1 MWMEELTPC
10 LPFSHDA
17 RVIAVGWLEGDRPHA
32 VGCVERRVDDAL
44 AALCTD
50 PWHPF
55 AHAARVRFSRCG
67 CISGAAVSSHPLR
80 VLLWPPPEEANPYV
94 RKLADA
100 LTQRGV
106 RVRPGKRLADLC
118 ARPGEA
124 QWLHVH
130 WPEWMLHDP
139 VRPRYLARIAY
150 LRGLLALARAQGVRI
165 AWTAHNLLGHDDPH
179 PDLGALGRRVL
190 LACCDLVLGHF
201 AEVEPELRAWGFAG
215 RFVVAPHPPFGDEHP
230 APFANGPARR
240 ALRLAAGVG
249 DGDLLLV
256 TPGALAPYKNLPALA
271 DALRALPDP
280 SLRWWVMG
288 RGEGATLRAMREA
301 ASRDPRI
308 TLREGF
314 QSRDDLARALSASDA
329 MLLGHKDFTTSG
341 AAVLGA
347 TLGTPVIAPA
357 RAQLASWTTE
367 GFFAPLDLARPNG
380 LADALAQV
388 RGMDPSVRVHARAF
402 ARRATWAQMAATLH
416 AAMTEVP

>member
-1 MWMEELTPC
+1 M
-10 LPFSHDA
+10 
-17 RVIAVGWLEGDRPHA
+17 
-32 VGCVERRVDDAL
+32 
-44 AALCTD
+44 
-50 PWHPF
+50 
-55 AHAARVRFSRCG
+55 RFSWGG
-67 CISGAAVSSHPLR
+67 CISGPAVSSHPLR

-118 ARPGEA
+118 ARPGGA
-124 QWLHVH
+124 HWLHLH
-130 WPEWMLHDP
+130 WPEWMLQDP

-150 LRGLLALARAQGVRI
+150 LRGLLELARAQGLRL

-179 PDLGALGRRVL
+179 PDLGALGRRAL
-190 LACCDLVLGHF
+190 LARCDLVLGHF
-201 AEVEPELRAWGFAG
+201 ADIEPDVRRWGFTG
-215 RFVVAPHPPFGDEHP
+215 HFVVAPHPPFGDEHP
-230 APFANGPARR
+230 APFANESARMAFR
-240 ALRLAAGVG
+240 HAAGVA

-256 TPGALAPYKNLPALA
+256 TPGSLAPYKNLVALA
-271 DALRALPDP
+271 DALRSIPHPA
-280 SLRWWVMG
+280 LRWWVMG
-288 RGEGATLRAMREA
+288 RGEGETLRAIRDA

-314 QSRDDLARALSASDA
+314 QSRDDLSRALAASDA

-347 TLGTPVIAPA
+347 TLGAPVIAPC
-357 RAQLASWTTE
+357 RAQLASWAGE
-367 GFFAPLDLARPNG
+367 SFFAPLDLSRRDG
-380 LADALAQV
+380 LSDAVAQV
-388 RGMDPSVRVHARAF
+388 RSMDPAVRDQARAF